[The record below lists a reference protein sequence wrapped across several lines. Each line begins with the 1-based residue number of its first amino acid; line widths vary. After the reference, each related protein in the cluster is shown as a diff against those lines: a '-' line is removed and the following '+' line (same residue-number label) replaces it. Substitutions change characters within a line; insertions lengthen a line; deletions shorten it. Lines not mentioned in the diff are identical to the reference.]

1 MLKEF
6 TKFLKEYKVVSLAV
20 AFIMGEA
27 SSGLVNSL
35 VKDVLMPLFA
45 PLMSAESW
53 REAAFNI
60 GSIRIAYGTL
70 VADIINFVIIAFLI
84 FVIARKLLQIEKGK

>member
-6 TKFLKEYKVVSLAV
+6 TNFLKEYKVVSLAV